1 MDGRDDCVASEN
13 AGLGARVDG
22 TDSTEP
28 LIEGEY
34 IGWEKGPTDDSDDD
48 AN

>member
-1 MDGRDDCVASEN
+1 MDGRDDCVAS
-13 AGLGARVDG
+13 AALGARVDG
-22 TDSTEP
+22 TELA
-28 LIEGEY
+28 LIEDEY